1 MPLYPLLCVA
11 FVTLLQAPDAKVA
24 PKLRAVKG
32 EHDIAFYAGDQLVT
46 RYVHGGTVQVEKGT
60 GTKPLAKPYFYP
72 LVAPNGV
79 SLTRDW
85 PMKRGTP
92 GETTDHYHQKSAWFC
107 HGDVIPDG
115 IVLKTRA
122 ADKHVQGVDFWSE
135 QPGHGRIVC
144 VRVDEPRVND
154 TDGSVGV
161 TTSNEWRTPDG
172 EVILTELRG
181 IRLASKPGRHT
192 LTVSSDLTTP
202 YGVTFGDTKE
212 GSFGVRIRD
221 DFALSYKGGTGV
233 VTSSG
238 GKSAKAGAK
247 DNLPVWGE
255 LAKWHDYSG
264 TADGK
269 TAGLTLRETLYNRHK
284 SAWHTRAYGLMA
296 ANPFGR
302 DKSGFP
308 GRKGQTDLAKL
319 AKGETLELAY
329 TMTLHDG
336 PATPE

>member
-1 MPLYPLLCVA
+1 MTLSPLLCVA
-11 FVTLLQAPDAKVA
+11 CFALAQAPAV

-32 EHDIAFYAGDQLVT
+32 ETDIAFYAGDQLVT
-46 RYVHGGTVQVEKGT
+46 KYVFGGTVQNEKGT

-85 PMKRGTP
+85 PMKRGNP

-115 IVLKTRA
+115 IELKTRA

-144 VRVDEPRVND
+144 VKVGEPVASK
-154 TDGSVGV
+154 DGGITV

-172 EVILTELRG
+172 EVVLEEGRAVTLLATADGYFLGIGSILR
-181 IRLASKPGRHT
+181 
-192 LTVSSDLTTP
+192 TP
-202 YGVTFGDTKE
+202 CGVTFGDTKE
-212 GSFGVRIRD
+212 GAFGVRIRD
-221 DFALSYKGGTGV
+221 DFALTHKGGTGI
-233 VTSSG
+233 VTSSD

-247 DNLPVWGE
+247 DSLPLWGQ
-255 LAKWHDYSG
+255 LATWHDYTG
-264 TADGK
+264 TIDGK
-269 TAGLTLRETLYNRHK
+269 TAGLTVYESAQNSQK
-284 SAWHTRAYGLMA
+284 AAWHTRAYGLMA

-302 DKSGFP
+302 AKSGFP
-308 GRKGQTDLAKL
+308 GRKRQEDLVTL
-319 AKGETLELAY
+319 AKGETLTLAY
-329 TMTLHDG
+329 TMMLHDG
-336 PATPE
+336 PAMLPE

>member
-1 MPLYPLLCVA
+1 MPLSPLLCVA
-11 FVTLLQAPDAKVA
+11 CFALAQAPAA

-32 EHDIAFYAGDQLVT
+32 ETDIAFYAGDQLVT

-115 IVLKTRA
+115 IVLKTRS
-122 ADKHVQGVDFWSE
+122 ADKRIEGVDFWSE
-135 QPGHGRIVC
+135 APGHGRIVC

-154 TDGSVGV
+154 MDGSVNV
-161 TTSNEWRTPDG
+161 TTSNEWRTADG
-172 EVILTELRG
+172 DVILTELRS
-181 IRLASKPGRHT
+181 IYLSSKPGRHT

-202 YGVTFGDTKE
+202 CGVTFGDTKE

-221 DFALSYKGGTGV
+221 DFALAHKGGTGE
-233 VTSSG
+233 VTSSD

-247 DNLPVWGE
+247 DNLPMWGQ
-255 LAKWHDYSG
+255 LAEWHDYSG
-264 TADGK
+264 TVGGK
-269 TAGLTLRETLYNRHK
+269 TAGLTVREAATNPERA
-284 SAWHTRAYGLMA
+284 AWHTRAYGLMA

-308 GRKGQTDLAKL
+308 GRKGQTDLVKL
-319 AKGETLELAY
+319 ANGDTLTLAY
-329 TMTLHDG
+329 TLHLHDD
-336 PATPE
+336 PR

>member
-1 MPLYPLLCVA
+1 MPLSPLLCVA
-11 FVTLLQAPDAKVA
+11 CLALTHAPAA
-24 PKLRAVKG
+24 PKVRAEKNENDV
-32 EHDIAFYAGDQLVT
+32 AFYAGDQLVT
-46 RYVHGGTVQVEKGT
+46 KYVFGGTVQEEKGD

-115 IVLKTRA
+115 IELKTRT
-122 ADKHVQGVDFWSE
+122 ADKHVRGVDFWSE

-144 VRVDEPRVND
+144 TKADVLEVPIVN
-154 TDGSVGV
+154 TASVF
-161 TTSNEWRTPDG
+161 TINEWRSPDG
-172 EVILTELRG
+172 DVILDEARM
-181 IRLASKPGRHT
+181 IT
-192 LTVSSDLTTP
+192 LNQTRTAYTFQITSILTTP
-202 YGVTFGDTKE
+202 CGVTFGDTKE

-221 DFALSYKGGTGV
+221 DFALAYKDGTGV
-233 VTSSG
+233 VTAST

-247 DNLPVWGE
+247 DNLPMWGRV
-255 LAKWHDYSG
+255 ATWNDYSG
-264 TADGK
+264 TVGGK
-269 TAGLTLRETLYNRHK
+269 TAGLTLQGTVINPHWA
-284 SAWHTRAYGLMA
+284 AWHTRAYGLMA

-308 GRKGQTDLAKL
+308 GRKGKTDLVKL
-319 AKGETLELAY
+319 PKGEKLTFLY
-329 TMTLHDG
+329 TMILHDG
-336 PATPE
+336 PAKPE